1 MMPRVCAIALLGA
14 IIIKTLSEMG
24 LRSIS
29 SVKTLILALILSF
42 SVEPITEL
50 IGLIGMVALK
60 EEVTEGVSV
69 MAKSIGLGYVFG
81 FSADICSS
89 LGEGEVAAGVLTVGR
104 LQIFLLALP
113 YLTKII
119 SLGLELFE

>member
-50 IGLIGMVALK
+50 IGLISIVTLK

-69 MAKSIGLGYVFG
+69 MTKSIGLGYVFG